1 MLRKKKKKDKN
12 PNQLTTSVTKPQ
24 WPCCSAQGLGIWQ
37 TSQCIKDMAL
47 SPSRNHIQTG
57 DVTRP
62 CHCPACCHR
71 EAVRLLLVSLRC
83 PSPSQLQHRIMPWS
97 HPSQRA
103 GEHVPA
109 KRLLCSLFRDKKPLL
124 TAPQMLGRGNQC
136 INHDCSRGTARAEGH
151 AGAADDAGTR
161 RGHCK
166 ITTATLLR
174 GEVPERKDFTH
185 LLLKRAGGLQR
196 FLWGSL

>member
-1 MLRKKKKKDKN
+1 
-12 PNQLTTSVTKPQ
+12 
-24 WPCCSAQGLGIWQ
+24 
-37 TSQCIKDMAL
+37 MAL

-62 CHCPACCHR
+62 FHCPACSHK

-83 PSPSQLQHRIMPWS
+83 PSPSQLQHQIMPWS

-109 KRLLCSLFRDKKPLL
+109 KRLLCSLLRDEKTLL
-124 TAPQMLGRGNQC
+124 TAPQMLGSGNQC

-166 ITTATLLR
+166 TTTATSLR
-174 GEVPERKDFTH
+174 GEAPERKDFTQ
-185 LLLKRAGGLQR
+185 LLLKRAGGRQG
-196 FLWGSL
+196 FLWGRRQLIMEKQIEGNNTTQQQSYIEASWLIMIYSE